1 MKIFKQ
7 ISLITEAVSAVPKDK
22 SGTGINYKFRGVDD
36 LMNALNPL
44 FGKFGVVLSA
54 TILNSEV
61 LYFENVKL
69 DREGNE
75 IKTKWTSV
83 FLKMK
88 YSLFADDGSSVS
100 FETIGEGRDNSD
112 KAHNKAMSAA
122 LKYFL
127 MHAFLVPTKDIDD
140 SDSEN
145 AEIETKGENSIA
157 SKQSA
162 LNLLKAFSGL
172 GISAKE
178 IFQLIKIES
187 VEQMKEKDLK
197 FLTKI
202 GSEIKKDPRKKT
214 EYFNFPM
221 VFE

>member
-7 ISLITEAVSAVPKDK
+7 ISLIVQDVAAVPKDK

-44 FGKFGVVLSA
+44 FGKHGVVLSS
-54 TILNSEV
+54 TILSSEV
-61 LYFENVKL
+61 SYFEVFKF
-69 DREGNE
+69 DKEGNE

-88 YSLFADDGSSVS
+88 YSLFAEDGSSVC

-127 MHAFLVPTKDIDD
+127 MHSFLVPTKDVDE
-140 SDSEN
+140 SDSETP
-145 AEIETKGENSIA
+145 EIETKSENTLA
-157 SKQSA
+157 SKQASI
-162 LNLLKAFSGL
+162 NMIKAFSGL
-172 GISAKE
+172 GVSSQQVLSYLGIQSTD
-178 IFQLIKIES
+178 
-187 VEQMKEKDLK
+187 QMKEKDLQA
-197 FLTKI
+197 LAKI
-202 GSEIKKDPRKKT
+202 GSEIKKDPNKKS
-214 EYFNFPM
+214 EYFK
-221 VFE
+221 